1 MNEVCPSGTSGKPNS
16 DEALERATKAV
27 KAKFNHVQPRT
38 EKKPVGQTGT
48 EYSKQKTEQLCNVC
62 VYDSVGFM
70 TPATHT
76 VQC

>member
-48 EYSKQKTEQLCNVC
+48 EYSKQKTQNNSVMCVC
-62 VYDSVGFM
+62 M
-70 TPATHT
+70 IL
-76 VQC
+76 